1 MNSFNIDNSNIK
13 ISTGVNSGLKAA
25 NTTSGSKTVS
35 VQMTDTNK
43 LALLK
48 KLNITLDQYNAIKAQ
63 NPNFDTL
70 SPAEQYE
77 IIDNFSVKTP
87 TLVESKTEEQDA
99 KVEKTSTST
108 PEIKD
113 IKAEYNKKDLVG
125 KTEICYS
132 EVARNI
138 YIYGV
143 KDKDKVIANAHSKEE
158 WDKLSDEEKKAEVEK
173 VKTFINSDERLKN
186 VKNKYDD
193 KVPENAKEIVID
205 GIMRAIQAANA
216 EGVSIVDFMKKDEYE
231 RKELIEQYLFEEKE
245 FNRSNLNKNDEEY
258 LSQSKMLNS
267 EVTKILEQKTGEK
280 IGDILD
286 TKSVGLY
293 VKYYNLSEDELLHSA
308 LKEKVKNGEKL
319 TDVEQKQY
327 AKLTKSV
334 HTSRGQL
341 YIQDAKAQNVLEL
354 DKEFNTISAKIKK
367 GENLSPEEQKAYSIL
382 KETLNTKENNE
393 LRKYAKY
400 LPKPQT
406 DYEKNI
412 ANDIADYKAQIKD
425 YVHGTALETGTAVQ
439 FIENKTEGMSKAEK
453 GKYIANFVKFN
464 HSFANSKIA
473 DVYSKEYPELLGN
486 FEIASAATINIGDY
500 SDEQAAKINETII
513 NTKPTNERIRK
524 MRAASANTMAQVLAS
539 EENFGKAELDNKR
552 VMATSTVEAVG
563 TTEDINTYGVN
574 VAASITDA
582 KKSTEAISVLY
593 NSDKANDDTYIAGVK
608 VAKRAAVDAQA
619 FYVVGAGQRSAKAT
633 VYIAE
638 NNIIAGLDK
647 KAQTAALAGTNRNIN
662 RHFEGKDAIKYSNAL
677 ADQIQYCDKDNQ
689 LAMHNEMM
697 TSKYSEVQEHTA
709 RNIKN
714 YDPTVQSEALSTVYK
729 SGNEKAIAAA
739 VNEVLP
745 AIKSPD
751 AQQIALKQAVMEL
764 AGISDN
770 SDLQTKFANGTLTKA
785 EIAQLS
791 STERRDYYVRLFD
804 NATPMEKIEYLKSLP
819 SGKSRQT
826 VYNLIGTYYKN
837 TFKTL
842 VESDVTTAEAMY
854 NMGLKTD
861 LQNIVEATILFKA
874 ETNPSFK
881 FLRDRL
887 HLGGENDLANAE
899 TEPVTAKTINNF
911 SIPKDF
917 DTKELFKKDK
927 NGIIL
932 A

>member
-13 ISTGVNSGLKAA
+13 ISTGVNSGLKAT

-87 TLVESKTEEQDA
+87 TLVESKTEKQDA

-193 KVPENAKEIVID
+193 KVPENTKEIVID
-205 GIMRAIQAANA
+205 AIMRAIHAADA
-216 EGVSIVDFMKKDEYE
+216 EGISFVDFMKKGEYE
-231 RKELIEQYLFEEKE
+231 RKELIERHLVNENKINPE
-245 FNRSNLNKNDEEY
+245 NLNKNDKEY
-258 LSQSKMLNS
+258 LAQSKMLNS
-267 EVTKILEQKTGEK
+267 EVTKVVEKKTGQKLDNE
-280 IGDILD
+280 LD
-286 TKSVGLY
+286 TGLY

-327 AKLTKSV
+327 ARYNEMMAEPSNQQIVKE
-334 HTSRGQL
+334 
-341 YIQDAKAQNVLEL
+341 AKAQNILEL
-354 DKEFNTISAKIKK
+354 DKEFNTLSAKIKN
-367 GENLSPEEQKAYSIL
+367 GETLSPEERKAYSIL
-382 KETLNTKENNE
+382 KETLNSEENKE
-393 LRKYAKY
+393 LRNFGK
-400 LPKPQT
+400 LMPQPQT
-406 DYEKNI
+406 DYEKKV
-412 ANDIADYKAQIKD
+412 AADVENYKAQTKE
-425 YVHGTALETGTAVQ
+425 YVHGSDLEAGTVIAY
-439 FIENKTEGMSKAEK
+439 IENKTDGMSKAEK
-453 GKYIANFVKFN
+453 TEYIAHFIRYNRSLSSSKIFARYMKECPELAGRVETLLAASSNYTEMDATQRADFNKAKVKA
-464 HSFANSKIA
+464 ANSNNLYLK
-473 DVYSKEYPELLGN
+473 
-486 FEIASAATINIGDY
+486 ATGIN
-500 SDEQAAKINETII
+500 
-513 NTKPTNERIRK
+513 
-524 MRAASANTMAQVLAS
+524 SANTVSYVLAKPEYS
-539 EENFGKAELDNKR
+539 SAKFDEMKLENAESNAQINDTEVLKNTTSANATIHDAETAVKAQ
-552 VMATSTVEAVG
+552 AC
-563 TTEDINTYGVN
+563 
-574 VAASITDA
+574 IT
-582 KKSTEAISVLY
+582 
-593 NSDKANDDTYIAGVK
+593 NSDYFNDEVAIDTANKARDFVKGAQARVLNMTTDKNAAAAKYVAENDIIRTLHA
-608 VAKRAAVDAQA
+608 DAQA
-619 FYVVGAGQRSAKAT
+619 EAFDGTYNSINKHFKGAEADKYSQSLTSQIKGLDAKAQ
-633 VYIAE
+633 V
-638 NNIIAGLDK
+638 
-647 KAQTAALAGTNRNIN
+647 
-662 RHFEGKDAIKYSNAL
+662 
-677 ADQIQYCDKDNQ
+677 
-689 LAMHNEMM
+689 
-697 TSKYSEVQEHTA
+697 
-709 RNIKN
+709 
-714 YDPTVQSEALSTVYK
+714 EALSTVYK
-729 SGNEKAIAAA
+729 SGNEKAIAVA

-887 HLGGENDLANAE
+887 HLGGENDLASAE

>member
-13 ISTGVNSGLKAA
+13 ISTGVNSGLKAT

-48 KLNITLDQYNAIKAQ
+48 KLNITLDQYNAIEAQ
-63 NPNFDTL
+63 YHNFAKL

-87 TLVESKTEEQDA
+87 TLVESKTEKQDA

-193 KVPENAKEIVID
+193 KVPENAKEIIID

-216 EGVSIVDFMKKDEYE
+216 EGVSIVDFMKKGEYE
-231 RKELIEQYLFEEKE
+231 RKELIERHLVNENKINPE
-245 FNRSNLNKNDEEY
+245 NLNKNDKEY
-258 LSQSKMLNS
+258 LAQSKMLNS
-267 EVTKILEQKTGEK
+267 EVTKVVEKKTGQKLDNE
-280 IGDILD
+280 LD
-286 TKSVGLY
+286 TGLY

-327 AKLTKSV
+327 ARYNKMMAEPSNQQIVKE
-334 HTSRGQL
+334 
-341 YIQDAKAQNVLEL
+341 AKAQNILKL
-354 DKEFNTISAKIKK
+354 DKEFNTLSAKIKK
-367 GENLSPEEQKAYSIL
+367 GETLSPEEQKAYSIL
-382 KETLNTKENNE
+382 KETLNSEENKE
-393 LRKYAKY
+393 LRNFGK
-400 LPKPQT
+400 LMPQPQT
-406 DYEKNI
+406 DYEKKV
-412 ANDIADYKAQIKD
+412 AADVENYKAQTKE
-425 YVHGTALETGTAVQ
+425 YVHGSDLEAGTVISY
-439 FIENKTEGMSKAEK
+439 IENKTDGMSKAEK
-453 GKYIANFVKFN
+453 TEYIAHFIKYNRSLASSKIFARYMKECPELAGRVETLLAASSNYTEMDATQRADFSKAKVKAANSNNLYLKATGINAANTVSYVLAKPEYSSAKFDEMKLENAESNAQINDTEVLKNTTSANATIHDAETAVKAQACITNSDYFNDEVAIDTANKARDFVKGAQARVLN
-464 HSFANSKIA
+464 MTTDKN
-473 DVYSKEYPELLGN
+473 
-486 FEIASAATINIGDY
+486 AT
-500 SDEQAAKINETII
+500 AAKYVAENDII
-513 NTKPTNERIRK
+513 RTLH
-524 MRAASANTMAQVLAS
+524 A
-539 EENFGKAELDNKR
+539 
-552 VMATSTVEAVG
+552 
-563 TTEDINTYGVN
+563 
-574 VAASITDA
+574 
-582 KKSTEAISVLY
+582 
-593 NSDKANDDTYIAGVK
+593 
-608 VAKRAAVDAQA
+608 DAQA
-619 FYVVGAGQRSAKAT
+619 EAFDGTYNSINKHFKGAEADKYSQSLTSQIKGLDAKAQ
-633 VYIAE
+633 V
-638 NNIIAGLDK
+638 
-647 KAQTAALAGTNRNIN
+647 
-662 RHFEGKDAIKYSNAL
+662 
-677 ADQIQYCDKDNQ
+677 
-689 LAMHNEMM
+689 
-697 TSKYSEVQEHTA
+697 
-709 RNIKN
+709 
-714 YDPTVQSEALSTVYK
+714 EALSTVYK
-729 SGNEKAIAAA
+729 SGNEKAIAVA

-751 AQQIALKQAVMEL
+751 AQQIALKQAVMEF

-887 HLGGENDLANAE
+887 HLGGENDLASAE

>member
-13 ISTGVNSGLKAA
+13 ISTGVNSGLKAT

-87 TLVESKTEEQDA
+87 TLVESKTEKQDA

-158 WDKLSDEEKKAEVEK
+158 WDKLSVEEKKAEVEK

-193 KVPENAKEIVID
+193 KVPENAKGIIID

-231 RKELIEQYLFEEKE
+231 RKELIEQYLLEEKE
-245 FNRSNLNKNDEEY
+245 FNPSNLNKNDEEY

-267 EVTKILEQKTGEK
+267 EVTKVVEKKTGQKLDNE
-280 IGDILD
+280 LD
-286 TKSVGLY
+286 TGLY

-327 AKLTKSV
+327 ARYNEMMAEPSNQQIVKE
-334 HTSRGQL
+334 
-341 YIQDAKAQNVLEL
+341 AKAQNILEL
-354 DKEFNTISAKIKK
+354 DKEFNTLSAKIKK
-367 GENLSPEEQKAYSIL
+367 GETLSPEEGKAYSIL
-382 KETLNTKENNE
+382 KETLNSEENKE
-393 LRKYAKY
+393 LRNFGK
-400 LPKPQT
+400 LMPQPQT
-406 DYEKNI
+406 DYEKKV
-412 ANDIADYKAQIKD
+412 AADVENYKAQTKE
-425 YVHGTALETGTAVQ
+425 YVHGSDLEAGTVIAY
-439 FIENKTEGMSKAEK
+439 IGNKTDGMSKAEK
-453 GKYIANFVKFN
+453 TEYIAHFIRYNRSLSSSKIFARYMKECPELAGRVETLLAASSNYTEMDATQRADFNKAKVKA
-464 HSFANSKIA
+464 ANSNNLYLK
-473 DVYSKEYPELLGN
+473 
-486 FEIASAATINIGDY
+486 ATGIN
-500 SDEQAAKINETII
+500 
-513 NTKPTNERIRK
+513 
-524 MRAASANTMAQVLAS
+524 SANTVSYVLAKPEYS
-539 EENFGKAELDNKR
+539 SAKFDEMKLENAESNAQINDTEVLKNTTSANATIHDAETAVKAQ
-552 VMATSTVEAVG
+552 AC
-563 TTEDINTYGVN
+563 
-574 VAASITDA
+574 IT
-582 KKSTEAISVLY
+582 
-593 NSDKANDDTYIAGVK
+593 NSDYFNDEVAIDTANKARDFVKGAQARVLNMTTDKNAAAAKYAAENDIIRTLHA
-608 VAKRAAVDAQA
+608 DAQA
-619 FYVVGAGQRSAKAT
+619 EAFDGTYNSINKHFKGAEADKYSQSLTSQIKGLDAKAQ
-633 VYIAE
+633 V
-638 NNIIAGLDK
+638 
-647 KAQTAALAGTNRNIN
+647 
-662 RHFEGKDAIKYSNAL
+662 
-677 ADQIQYCDKDNQ
+677 
-689 LAMHNEMM
+689 
-697 TSKYSEVQEHTA
+697 
-709 RNIKN
+709 
-714 YDPTVQSEALSTVYK
+714 EALSTVYK
-729 SGNEKAIAAA
+729 SGNEKAIAVA

-819 SGKSRQT
+819 AGKSRQT

-887 HLGGENDLANAE
+887 HLGGENDLASAE

>member
-13 ISTGVNSGLKAA
+13 ISTGVNSGLKAT

-70 SPAEQYE
+70 SPAEQYD
-77 IIDNFSVKTP
+77 IIDNFSVKTT
-87 TLVESKTEEQDA
+87 TLVESKTEKQDA

-193 KVPENAKEIVID
+193 KVPENTKEIVID
-205 GIMRAIQAANA
+205 AIMRAIHAADA
-216 EGVSIVDFMKKDEYE
+216 EGISFVDFMKKGEYE
-231 RKELIEQYLFEEKE
+231 RKELIERHLVNENKINPE
-245 FNRSNLNKNDEEY
+245 NLNKNDKEY
-258 LSQSKMLNS
+258 LAQSKMLNS
-267 EVTKILEQKTGEK
+267 EVTKVVEKKTGQKLDNE
-280 IGDILD
+280 LD
-286 TKSVGLY
+286 TGLY

-327 AKLTKSV
+327 ARYNEMMAEPSNQQIVKE
-334 HTSRGQL
+334 
-341 YIQDAKAQNVLEL
+341 AKAQNILEL
-354 DKEFNTISAKIKK
+354 DKEFNTLSAKIKK
-367 GENLSPEEQKAYSIL
+367 GETLSPEERKAYSIL
-382 KETLNTKENNE
+382 KETLNSEESKE
-393 LRKYAKY
+393 LRNFGK
-400 LPKPQT
+400 LMPQPQT
-406 DYEKNI
+406 DYEKKV
-412 ANDIADYKAQIKD
+412 AADVENYKAQTKE
-425 YVHGTALETGTAVQ
+425 YVHGSDLEAGTVIAY
-439 FIENKTEGMSKAEK
+439 IGNKTDGMSKAEK
-453 GKYIANFVKFN
+453 TEYIAHFIRYNRSLSSSKIFARYMKECPELAGRVETLLAASSNYTEMDATQRADFNKAKVKA
-464 HSFANSKIA
+464 ANSNNLYLK
-473 DVYSKEYPELLGN
+473 
-486 FEIASAATINIGDY
+486 ATGIN
-500 SDEQAAKINETII
+500 
-513 NTKPTNERIRK
+513 
-524 MRAASANTMAQVLAS
+524 SANTVSYVLAKPEYS
-539 EENFGKAELDNKR
+539 SAKFDEMKLENAESNAQINDTEVLKNTTSANATIHDVETAVKAQ
-552 VMATSTVEAVG
+552 AC
-563 TTEDINTYGVN
+563 
-574 VAASITDA
+574 IT
-582 KKSTEAISVLY
+582 
-593 NSDKANDDTYIAGVK
+593 NSDYFNDEVAIDTANKARDFVKGAQARVLNMTTDKNAAAAKYAAENDIIRTLHA
-608 VAKRAAVDAQA
+608 DAQA
-619 FYVVGAGQRSAKAT
+619 EAFDGTYNSINKHFKGAEADKYSQSLTSQIKGLDAKAQ
-633 VYIAE
+633 V
-638 NNIIAGLDK
+638 
-647 KAQTAALAGTNRNIN
+647 
-662 RHFEGKDAIKYSNAL
+662 
-677 ADQIQYCDKDNQ
+677 
-689 LAMHNEMM
+689 
-697 TSKYSEVQEHTA
+697 
-709 RNIKN
+709 
-714 YDPTVQSEALSTVYK
+714 EALSTVYK
-729 SGNEKAIAAA
+729 SGNEKAIAVA

-751 AQQIALKQAVMEL
+751 AQQIALKQAVMEF

>member
-87 TLVESKTEEQDA
+87 TLVESKTEKQDA

-143 KDKDKVIANAHSKEE
+143 KDKDKVIAEAHSKEE

-193 KVPENAKEIVID
+193 KVPENTKEIVID
-205 GIMRAIQAANA
+205 AIMRAIHAADA
-216 EGVSIVDFMKKDEYE
+216 EGISFVDFMKKGEYE
-231 RKELIEQYLFEEKE
+231 RKELIERHLVNENKINPE
-245 FNRSNLNKNDEEY
+245 NLNKNDKEY
-258 LSQSKMLNS
+258 LAQSKMLNS
-267 EVTKILEQKTGEK
+267 EVTKVVEKKTGQKLDNE
-280 IGDILD
+280 LD
-286 TKSVGLY
+286 TGLY

-327 AKLTKSV
+327 ARYNKMMAEPSNQQIVKE
-334 HTSRGQL
+334 
-341 YIQDAKAQNVLEL
+341 AKAQNILEL
-354 DKEFNTISAKIKK
+354 DKEFNTLSAKIKK
-367 GENLSPEEQKAYSIL
+367 GETLSPEERKAYSIL
-382 KETLNTKENNE
+382 KETLNSEESKE
-393 LRKYAKY
+393 LRNFGK
-400 LPKPQT
+400 LMPQPQT
-406 DYEKNI
+406 DYEKKV
-412 ANDIADYKAQIKD
+412 AADVENYKAQTKE
-425 YVHGTALETGTAVQ
+425 YVHGSDLEAGTVIAY
-439 FIENKTEGMSKAEK
+439 IGNKTDGMSKAEK
-453 GKYIANFVKFN
+453 TEYIAHFIRYNRSLSSSKIFARYMKECPELAGRVETLLAASSNYTEMDATQRADFSKAKVKA
-464 HSFANSKIA
+464 ANSNNLYLK
-473 DVYSKEYPELLGN
+473 
-486 FEIASAATINIGDY
+486 ATGIN
-500 SDEQAAKINETII
+500 
-513 NTKPTNERIRK
+513 
-524 MRAASANTMAQVLAS
+524 SANTVSYVLAKPEYS
-539 EENFGKAELDNKR
+539 SAKFDEMKLENAESNAQINDTEVLKNTTSANATIHDAETAVKAQ
-552 VMATSTVEAVG
+552 AC
-563 TTEDINTYGVN
+563 
-574 VAASITDA
+574 IT
-582 KKSTEAISVLY
+582 
-593 NSDKANDDTYIAGVK
+593 NSDYYNDEVAIDTANKARDFVKGAQARVLNMTTDKNAAAAKYVAENDIIRTLHA
-608 VAKRAAVDAQA
+608 DAQA
-619 FYVVGAGQRSAKAT
+619 EAFDGTYNSINKHFKGAEADKYSQSLTSQIKGLDAKAQ
-633 VYIAE
+633 V
-638 NNIIAGLDK
+638 
-647 KAQTAALAGTNRNIN
+647 
-662 RHFEGKDAIKYSNAL
+662 
-677 ADQIQYCDKDNQ
+677 
-689 LAMHNEMM
+689 
-697 TSKYSEVQEHTA
+697 
-709 RNIKN
+709 
-714 YDPTVQSEALSTVYK
+714 EALSTVYK
-729 SGNEKAIAAA
+729 SGNEKAIAVA

-751 AQQIALKQAVMEL
+751 AQQISLKQAVMEL

-887 HLGGENDLANAE
+887 HLGGENDLASAE

>member
-87 TLVESKTEEQDA
+87 TLVESKTEKQDA

-193 KVPENAKEIVID
+193 KVPENAKEIIID
-205 GIMRAIQAANA
+205 GIMRAIHAANA
-216 EGVSIVDFMKKDEYE
+216 EGVSFVDFMKKGEYE
-231 RKELIEQYLFEEKE
+231 RKELIERHLVNENKINPE
-245 FNRSNLNKNDEEY
+245 NLNKNDKEY
-258 LSQSKMLNS
+258 LAQSKMLNS
-267 EVTKILEQKTGEK
+267 EVTKVVEKKTGQKLDNE
-280 IGDILD
+280 LD
-286 TKSVGLY
+286 TGLY

-327 AKLTKSV
+327 ARYNKMMAEPSNQQIVKE
-334 HTSRGQL
+334 
-341 YIQDAKAQNVLEL
+341 AKAQNILKL
-354 DKEFNTISAKIKK
+354 DKEFNTLSAKIKK
-367 GENLSPEEQKAYSIL
+367 GETLSPEERKAYSIL
-382 KETLNTKENNE
+382 KETLNSEENKE
-393 LRKYAKY
+393 LRNFGK
-400 LPKPQT
+400 LMPQPQT
-406 DYEKNI
+406 DYEKKV
-412 ANDIADYKAQIKD
+412 AADVENYKAQTKE
-425 YVHGTALETGTAVQ
+425 YVHGSDLEAGTVISY
-439 FIENKTEGMSKAEK
+439 IENKTDGMSKAEK
-453 GKYIANFVKFN
+453 TEYIAHFIKYNRSLASSKIFARYMKECPELAGRVETLLAASSNYTEMDATQRADFSKAKVKAANSNNLYLKATGINAANTVSYVLAKPEYSSAKFDEMKLENAESNAQINDTEVLKNTTSANATIHDAETAVKAQACITNSDYFNDEVAIDTANKARDFVKGAQARVLN
-464 HSFANSKIA
+464 MTTDKN
-473 DVYSKEYPELLGN
+473 
-486 FEIASAATINIGDY
+486 AA
-500 SDEQAAKINETII
+500 AAKYVAENDII
-513 NTKPTNERIRK
+513 RTLH
-524 MRAASANTMAQVLAS
+524 A
-539 EENFGKAELDNKR
+539 
-552 VMATSTVEAVG
+552 
-563 TTEDINTYGVN
+563 
-574 VAASITDA
+574 
-582 KKSTEAISVLY
+582 
-593 NSDKANDDTYIAGVK
+593 
-608 VAKRAAVDAQA
+608 DAQA
-619 FYVVGAGQRSAKAT
+619 EAFGGTYNSINKHFKGAEADKYSQSLTSQIKGLDAKAQ
-633 VYIAE
+633 V
-638 NNIIAGLDK
+638 
-647 KAQTAALAGTNRNIN
+647 
-662 RHFEGKDAIKYSNAL
+662 
-677 ADQIQYCDKDNQ
+677 
-689 LAMHNEMM
+689 
-697 TSKYSEVQEHTA
+697 
-709 RNIKN
+709 
-714 YDPTVQSEALSTVYK
+714 EALSTVYK
-729 SGNEKAIAAA
+729 SGNEKAIAVA

-887 HLGGENDLANAE
+887 HLGGENDLASAE

>member
-87 TLVESKTEEQDA
+87 TLVESKTEKQDA

-245 FNRSNLNKNDEEY
+245 FNPSNLNKNDEEY

-327 AKLTKSV
+327 ARYNKMMAEPSNQQIVKE
-334 HTSRGQL
+334 
-341 YIQDAKAQNVLEL
+341 AKAQNILEL
-354 DKEFNTISAKIKK
+354 DKEFNTLSAKIKK
-367 GENLSPEEQKAYSIL
+367 GETLSPEERKAYSIL
-382 KETLNTKENNE
+382 KETLNSEENKE
-393 LRKYAKY
+393 LRNFGK
-400 LPKPQT
+400 LMPQPQT
-406 DYEKNI
+406 DYEKKV
-412 ANDIADYKAQIKD
+412 AADVENYKAQTKE
-425 YVHGTALETGTAVQ
+425 YVHGSDLEAGTVIAY
-439 FIENKTEGMSKAEK
+439 IGNKTDGMSKAEK
-453 GKYIANFVKFN
+453 TEYIAHFIRYNRSLSSSKIFARYMKECPELAGRVETLLAASSNYTEMDATQRADFNKAKVKA
-464 HSFANSKIA
+464 ANSNNLYLK
-473 DVYSKEYPELLGN
+473 
-486 FEIASAATINIGDY
+486 ATGIN
-500 SDEQAAKINETII
+500 
-513 NTKPTNERIRK
+513 
-524 MRAASANTMAQVLAS
+524 SANTVSYVLAKPEYS
-539 EENFGKAELDNKR
+539 SAKFDEMKLENAESNAQINDTEVLKNTTSANATIHDAETAVKAQ
-552 VMATSTVEAVG
+552 AC
-563 TTEDINTYGVN
+563 
-574 VAASITDA
+574 IT
-582 KKSTEAISVLY
+582 
-593 NSDKANDDTYIAGVK
+593 NSDYFNDEVAIDTANKARDFVKGAQARVLNMTTDKNAAAAKYVAENDIIRTLHA
-608 VAKRAAVDAQA
+608 DAQA
-619 FYVVGAGQRSAKAT
+619 EAFDGTYNSINKHFKGAEADKYSQSLTSQIKGLDAKAQ
-633 VYIAE
+633 V
-638 NNIIAGLDK
+638 
-647 KAQTAALAGTNRNIN
+647 
-662 RHFEGKDAIKYSNAL
+662 
-677 ADQIQYCDKDNQ
+677 
-689 LAMHNEMM
+689 
-697 TSKYSEVQEHTA
+697 
-709 RNIKN
+709 
-714 YDPTVQSEALSTVYK
+714 EALSTVYK
-729 SGNEKAIAAA
+729 SGNEKAIAVA

-751 AQQIALKQAVMEL
+751 AKQIALKQAVMEL

-887 HLGGENDLANAE
+887 HLGGENDLASAE

>member
-13 ISTGVNSGLKAA
+13 ISTGVNSGLKAT

-48 KLNITLDQYNAIKAQ
+48 KLNITLDQYNAIEAQ
-63 NPNFDTL
+63 YHNFAKL

-87 TLVESKTEEQDA
+87 TLVESKTEKQDA

-216 EGVSIVDFMKKDEYE
+216 EGISFVDFMKKGEYE
-231 RKELIEQYLFEEKE
+231 RKELIERHLVNENKINPE
-245 FNRSNLNKNDEEY
+245 NLNKNDKEY
-258 LSQSKMLNS
+258 LAQSKMLNS
-267 EVTKILEQKTGEK
+267 EVTKVVEKKTGQKLDNE
-280 IGDILD
+280 LD
-286 TKSVGLY
+286 TGLY

-327 AKLTKSV
+327 ARYNEMMAEPSNQQIVKE
-334 HTSRGQL
+334 
-341 YIQDAKAQNVLEL
+341 AKAQNILEL
-354 DKEFNTISAKIKK
+354 DKEFNTLSAKIKK
-367 GENLSPEEQKAYSIL
+367 GETLSPEERKAYSIL
-382 KETLNTKENNE
+382 KETLNSEESKE
-393 LRKYAKY
+393 LRNFGK
-400 LPKPQT
+400 LMPQPQT
-406 DYEKNI
+406 DYEKKV
-412 ANDIADYKAQIKD
+412 AADVENYKAQTKE
-425 YVHGTALETGTAVQ
+425 YVHGSDLEAGTVIAY
-439 FIENKTEGMSKAEK
+439 IGNKTDGMSKAEK
-453 GKYIANFVKFN
+453 TEYIAHFIRYNRSLSSSKIFARYMKECPELAGRVETLLAASSNYTEMDATQRADFSKAKVKA
-464 HSFANSKIA
+464 ANSNNLYLK
-473 DVYSKEYPELLGN
+473 
-486 FEIASAATINIGDY
+486 ATGIN
-500 SDEQAAKINETII
+500 
-513 NTKPTNERIRK
+513 
-524 MRAASANTMAQVLAS
+524 SANTVSYVLAKPEYS
-539 EENFGKAELDNKR
+539 SAKFDEMKLENAESNAQINDTEVLKNTTSANATIHDAETAVKAQ
-552 VMATSTVEAVG
+552 AC
-563 TTEDINTYGVN
+563 
-574 VAASITDA
+574 IT
-582 KKSTEAISVLY
+582 
-593 NSDKANDDTYIAGVK
+593 NSDYFNDEVAIDTANKARDFVKGAQARVLNMTTDKNAAAAKYVAENDIIRTLHA
-608 VAKRAAVDAQA
+608 DAQA
-619 FYVVGAGQRSAKAT
+619 EAFDGTYNSINKHFKGADADKYSQSLTSQIKGLDAKAQ
-633 VYIAE
+633 V
-638 NNIIAGLDK
+638 
-647 KAQTAALAGTNRNIN
+647 
-662 RHFEGKDAIKYSNAL
+662 
-677 ADQIQYCDKDNQ
+677 
-689 LAMHNEMM
+689 
-697 TSKYSEVQEHTA
+697 
-709 RNIKN
+709 
-714 YDPTVQSEALSTVYK
+714 EALSTVYK
-729 SGNEKAIAAA
+729 SGNEKAIAVA

-764 AGISDN
+764 AGISDD

-887 HLGGENDLANAE
+887 HLGGENDLASAE

>member
-13 ISTGVNSGLKAA
+13 ISTGVNSGLKAT

-87 TLVESKTEEQDA
+87 TLVESKTEKQDA

-193 KVPENAKEIVID
+193 KVPENTKEIVID
-205 GIMRAIQAANA
+205 AIMRAIHAADA
-216 EGVSIVDFMKKDEYE
+216 EGISFVDFMKKGEYE
-231 RKELIEQYLFEEKE
+231 RKELIERHLVNENKINPE
-245 FNRSNLNKNDEEY
+245 NLNKNDKEY
-258 LSQSKMLNS
+258 LAQSKMLNS
-267 EVTKILEQKTGEK
+267 EVTKVVEKKTGQKLDNE
-280 IGDILD
+280 LD
-286 TKSVGLY
+286 TGLY

-327 AKLTKSV
+327 ARYNEMMAEPSNQQIVKE
-334 HTSRGQL
+334 
-341 YIQDAKAQNVLEL
+341 AKAQNILEL
-354 DKEFNTISAKIKK
+354 DKEFNTLSAKIKK
-367 GENLSPEEQKAYSIL
+367 GETLSPEERKAYSIL
-382 KETLNTKENNE
+382 KETLNSEESKE
-393 LRKYAKY
+393 LRNFGK
-400 LPKPQT
+400 LMPQPQT
-406 DYEKNI
+406 DYEKKV
-412 ANDIADYKAQIKD
+412 AADVENYKAQTKE
-425 YVHGTALETGTAVQ
+425 YVHGSDLEAGTVIAY
-439 FIENKTEGMSKAEK
+439 IGNKTDGMSKAEK
-453 GKYIANFVKFN
+453 TEYIAHFIRYNRSLSSSKIFARYMKECPELAGRVETLLAASSNYTEMDATQRADFSKAKVKA
-464 HSFANSKIA
+464 ANSNNLYLK
-473 DVYSKEYPELLGN
+473 
-486 FEIASAATINIGDY
+486 ATGIN
-500 SDEQAAKINETII
+500 
-513 NTKPTNERIRK
+513 
-524 MRAASANTMAQVLAS
+524 SANTVSYVLAKPEYS
-539 EENFGKAELDNKR
+539 SAKFDEMKLENAESNAQINDTEVLKNTTSANATIHDAETAVKAQ
-552 VMATSTVEAVG
+552 AC
-563 TTEDINTYGVN
+563 
-574 VAASITDA
+574 IT
-582 KKSTEAISVLY
+582 
-593 NSDKANDDTYIAGVK
+593 NSDYFNDEVAIDTANKARDFVKGAQARVLNMTTDKNAAAAKYVAENDIIRTLHA
-608 VAKRAAVDAQA
+608 DAQA
-619 FYVVGAGQRSAKAT
+619 EAFDGTYNSINKHFKGAEADKYSQSLTSQIKGLDAKAQ
-633 VYIAE
+633 V
-638 NNIIAGLDK
+638 
-647 KAQTAALAGTNRNIN
+647 
-662 RHFEGKDAIKYSNAL
+662 
-677 ADQIQYCDKDNQ
+677 
-689 LAMHNEMM
+689 
-697 TSKYSEVQEHTA
+697 
-709 RNIKN
+709 
-714 YDPTVQSEALSTVYK
+714 EALSTVYK
-729 SGNEKAIAAA
+729 SGNEKAIAVAA
-739 VNEVLP
+739 NEVLP

-887 HLGGENDLANAE
+887 HLGGENDLASAE

>member
-13 ISTGVNSGLKAA
+13 ISTGVNSGLKAT

-87 TLVESKTEEQDA
+87 TLVESKIEKQDA

-193 KVPENAKEIVID
+193 KVLENAKEIIID
-205 GIMRAIQAANA
+205 GIMRAIHAANA
-216 EGVSIVDFMKKDEYE
+216 EGVSFVDFMKKGEYE
-231 RKELIEQYLFEEKE
+231 RKELIERHLVNENKINPE
-245 FNRSNLNKNDEEY
+245 NLNKNDKEY
-258 LSQSKMLNS
+258 LAQSKMLNS
-267 EVTKILEQKTGEK
+267 EVTKVVEKKTGQKLDNE
-280 IGDILD
+280 LD
-286 TKSVGLY
+286 TGLY

-327 AKLTKSV
+327 ARYNKMMAEPSNQQIVKE
-334 HTSRGQL
+334 
-341 YIQDAKAQNVLEL
+341 AKAQNILEL
-354 DKEFNTISAKIKK
+354 DKEFNTLSAKIKK
-367 GENLSPEEQKAYSIL
+367 GETLSPEERKAYSIL
-382 KETLNTKENNE
+382 KETLNSEENKE
-393 LRKYAKY
+393 LRNFGK
-400 LPKPQT
+400 LMPQPQT
-406 DYEKNI
+406 DYEKKV
-412 ANDIADYKAQIKD
+412 AADVENYKAQTKE
-425 YVHGTALETGTAVQ
+425 YVHGSDLEAGTVIAY
-439 FIENKTEGMSKAEK
+439 IGNKTDGMSKAEK
-453 GKYIANFVKFN
+453 TEYIAHFIRYNRSLSSSKIFARYMKECPELAGRVETLLAASSNYTEMDATQRADFSKAKVKA
-464 HSFANSKIA
+464 ANSNNLYLK
-473 DVYSKEYPELLGN
+473 
-486 FEIASAATINIGDY
+486 ATGIN
-500 SDEQAAKINETII
+500 
-513 NTKPTNERIRK
+513 
-524 MRAASANTMAQVLAS
+524 SANTVSYVLAKPEYS
-539 EENFGKAELDNKR
+539 SAKFDEMKLENAESNAQINDTEVLKNTTSANATIHDAETAVKAQ
-552 VMATSTVEAVG
+552 AC
-563 TTEDINTYGVN
+563 
-574 VAASITDA
+574 IT
-582 KKSTEAISVLY
+582 
-593 NSDKANDDTYIAGVK
+593 NSDYFNDEVAIDTANKARDFVKGAQARVLNMTTDKNAAAAKYVAENDIIRTLHA
-608 VAKRAAVDAQA
+608 DAQA
-619 FYVVGAGQRSAKAT
+619 EAFDGTYNSINKHFKGAEADKYSQSLTSQIKGLDAKAQ
-633 VYIAE
+633 V
-638 NNIIAGLDK
+638 
-647 KAQTAALAGTNRNIN
+647 
-662 RHFEGKDAIKYSNAL
+662 
-677 ADQIQYCDKDNQ
+677 
-689 LAMHNEMM
+689 
-697 TSKYSEVQEHTA
+697 
-709 RNIKN
+709 
-714 YDPTVQSEALSTVYK
+714 EALSTIYK
-729 SGNEKAIAAA
+729 SGNEKAIASA

-887 HLGGENDLANAE
+887 HLGGENDLASAE

>member
-13 ISTGVNSGLKAA
+13 ISTGVNSGLKAT

-87 TLVESKTEEQDA
+87 TLVESKTEKQDA

-132 EVARNI
+132 EVAKNI

-193 KVPENAKEIVID
+193 KVPENAKEIIID

-231 RKELIEQYLFEEKE
+231 RKELIEQYLVNENKINPE
-245 FNRSNLNKNDEEY
+245 NLNKNDKEY
-258 LSQSKMLNS
+258 LAQSKMLNS
-267 EVTKILEQKTGEK
+267 EVTKVVEKKTGQKLDNE
-280 IGDILD
+280 LD
-286 TKSVGLY
+286 TGLY

-327 AKLTKSV
+327 ARYNEMMAEPSNQQIVKE
-334 HTSRGQL
+334 
-341 YIQDAKAQNVLEL
+341 AKAQNILEL
-354 DKEFNTISAKIKK
+354 DKEFNTLSAKIKK
-367 GENLSPEEQKAYSIL
+367 GETLSPEERKAYSIL
-382 KETLNTKENNE
+382 KETLNSEESKE
-393 LRKYAKY
+393 LRNFGK
-400 LPKPQT
+400 LMPQPQT
-406 DYEKNI
+406 DYEKKV
-412 ANDIADYKAQIKD
+412 AADVENYKAQTKE
-425 YVHGTALETGTAVQ
+425 YVHGSDLEAGTVIAY
-439 FIENKTEGMSKAEK
+439 IGNKTDGMSKAEK
-453 GKYIANFVKFN
+453 TEYIAHFIRYNRSLSSSKIFARYMKECPELAGRVETLLAASSNYTEMDATQRADFSKAKVKA
-464 HSFANSKIA
+464 ANSNNLYLK
-473 DVYSKEYPELLGN
+473 
-486 FEIASAATINIGDY
+486 ATGIN
-500 SDEQAAKINETII
+500 
-513 NTKPTNERIRK
+513 
-524 MRAASANTMAQVLAS
+524 SANTVSYVLAKPEYS
-539 EENFGKAELDNKR
+539 SAKFDEMKLENAESNAQINDTEVLKNTTSANATIHDAETAVKAQ
-552 VMATSTVEAVG
+552 AC
-563 TTEDINTYGVN
+563 
-574 VAASITDA
+574 IT
-582 KKSTEAISVLY
+582 
-593 NSDKANDDTYIAGVK
+593 NSDYFNDEVAIDTANKARDFVKGAQARVLNMTTDKNAAAAKYVAENDIIRTLHA
-608 VAKRAAVDAQA
+608 DAQA
-619 FYVVGAGQRSAKAT
+619 EAFDGTYNSINKHFKGVEADKYSQSLTSQIKGLDAKAQ
-633 VYIAE
+633 V
-638 NNIIAGLDK
+638 
-647 KAQTAALAGTNRNIN
+647 
-662 RHFEGKDAIKYSNAL
+662 
-677 ADQIQYCDKDNQ
+677 
-689 LAMHNEMM
+689 
-697 TSKYSEVQEHTA
+697 
-709 RNIKN
+709 
-714 YDPTVQSEALSTVYK
+714 EALSTVYK
-729 SGNEKAIAAA
+729 SGNEKAIAVA

-887 HLGGENDLANAE
+887 HLGGENDLASAE